1 MSYNKGESFTMAEMT
16 MEELMNLEGVK
27 VPSVGDVVTGKVI
40 AIAGQE
46 VTVDIGGGNDATVYL
61 SELSADNISSV
72 SDAVSIGSE
81 IEAVVK
87 KVSDEQ
93 ILLSVKAV
101 VIRAKNAAIEKALE
115 DGTAIA
121 ATVIR
126 AIRGGLLVDLGGVEA
141 FLPASQID
149 VRYVENL
156 EIYVGQTFN
165 VKIESIKRGRIAVT
179 RKEMAVVER
188 EEAKARALEALNIGD
203 RVDGKVVR
211 ITAFG
216 AFVDFGAVEGLVHLS
231 EISHIRFKKIED
243 ILAVGDDVHAE
254 IVKIDGEKIGL
265 SIKKAMPTPVEEFA
279 KAHQVGEVLSGTVV
293 SAHDYGAFVEIAP
306 GVEGLVHASELSWE
320 SVRSKVS
327 DFLTVGKKAQVK
339 VIDINVESGRVALS
353 IKQIENDPW
362 EALAATVGDVI
373 VGKVE
378 SITQI
383 GAFINIAPYID
394 GLCHFSEASWSA
406 RTRLEDLIKVGD
418 EVQVKVISL
427 DRDRKRVGLSLRQ
440 VAANPWEDLGFRR
453 GDIITGTVT
462 NLDNR
467 GAEVKVAE
475 GVTGFVPIGQIA
487 DRRLGHANEVLSMN
501 DEIQVKVTNFEPN
514 NYRLDLSIRQIAE
527 DAERADF
534 DAYMKV
540 QDAEEA
546 GSQDSLGDLFGDAF
560 KDLV

>member
-1 MSYNKGESFTMAEMT
+1 MTEMT
-16 MEELMNLEGVK
+16 MEELMSLEGINL
-27 VPSVGDVVTGKVI
+27 PSVGDVVTGKVI

-61 SELSADNISSV
+61 SELSADDIGSV

-81 IEAVVK
+81 ITAVVK

-101 VIRAKNAAIEKALE
+101 AIRAKNEAIEKALNDATE
-115 DGTAIA
+115 IE
-121 ATVIR
+121 ATVTR
-126 AIRGGLLVDLGGVEA
+126 AIRGGLLVDLGGIEA

-179 RKEMAVVER
+179 RKELAAMER
-188 EEAKARALEALNIGD
+188 TQARARVLETLKIGD

-216 AFVDFGAVEGLVHLS
+216 AFIDLGSIEGLVHLS
-231 EISHIRFKKIED
+231 EISHIRFKQIED
-243 ILAVGDDVHAE
+243 VLAVGDEVHAE
-254 IVKIDGEKIGL
+254 IIKIDGEKIGL
-265 SIKKAMPTPVEEFA
+265 SIKKVLPTPIEEFA
-279 KAHQVGEVLSGTVV
+279 KKRQVGEVLDGTVI
-293 SAHDYGAFVEIAP
+293 STHDYGAFVEIAP

-320 SVRSKVS
+320 TARSKVT
-327 DFLTVGKKAQVK
+327 DFLTVGKKAKVK
-339 VIDINVESGRVALS
+339 IIDINIESGRVALS

-362 EALAATVGDVI
+362 ETLTATVGDIV

-394 GLCHFSEASWSA
+394 GLCHFSESSWSVG
-406 RTRLEDLIKVGD
+406 TRLEDLIKVGD
-418 EVQVKVISL
+418 EVKVKVISL
-427 DRDRKRVGLSLRQ
+427 DRERMRVGLSLRQ
-440 VAANPWEDLGFRR
+440 VTANPWENLGWRR
-453 GDIITGTVT
+453 GDIITGTVA

-467 GAEVKVAE
+467 GAEIKVAE
-475 GVTGFVPIGQIA
+475 GVLGFLPIGQIT
-487 DRRLGHANEVLSMN
+487 DRRLSHANEALSMN
-501 DEIQVKVTNFEPN
+501 DEVQVKVTNFEPN

-540 QDAEEA
+540 QKAEE
-546 GSQDSLGDLFGDAF
+546 SNSEETLGELFGDTL
-560 KDLV
+560 KDLI